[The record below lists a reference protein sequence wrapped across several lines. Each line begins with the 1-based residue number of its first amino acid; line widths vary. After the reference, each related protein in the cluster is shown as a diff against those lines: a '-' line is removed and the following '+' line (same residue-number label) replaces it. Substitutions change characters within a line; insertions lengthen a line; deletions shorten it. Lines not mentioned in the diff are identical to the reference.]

1 MSSLFISQAG
11 KILLNSS
18 PKKVV
23 LSGPSGFLGS
33 RVLDYL
39 IEAHQHRFKL
49 YFYCYFI

>member
-1 MSSLFISQAG
+1 MSTKLLVQAG
-11 KILLNSS
+11 HTLLNSK

-39 IEAHQHRFKL
+39 LEVHQFR
-49 YFYCYFI
+49 